1 MINKITKEMFPNDWD
16 SFTDD
21 SEERSSSEHRK
32 GSSFYVT
39 FIYKLDEENAK
50 EYPQLW
56 GMWESDVV
64 IWDDSYGCDDDITE
78 LFRVNKVTKT
88 VVTEEWI
95 RVKDEALDSQ

>member
-1 MINKITKEMFPNDWD
+1 MINKITKEMFPEDWY
-16 SFTDD
+16 SFIDD

-56 GMWESDVV
+56 GMWESETVV
-64 IWDDSYGCDDDITE
+64 WDDSNGLEDKPTILY
-78 LFRVNKVTKT
+78 RVNKVTKK
-88 VVTEEWI
+88 VVTEEWV
-95 RVKDEALDSQ
+95 RVN